1 MKKPEPIKAT
11 YHQFGGDWGIHI
23 KGYWMTF
30 NKPLTPEQIAGI
42 TAYLAGEKFLTKGPG
57 RKADRII
64 KQLIGTTDILG
75 NVVEP

>member
-1 MKKPEPIKAT
+1 
-11 YHQFGGDWGIHI
+11 
-23 KGYWMTF
+23 MTF